1 MWVMNDKNS
10 EEYELL
16 SLVCYSRIF
25 EDDENQTRKLQ
36 IVKKT
41 HRANIYRIPHDDISI
56 TAL

>member
-1 MWVMNDKNS
+1 MMNDKNS

-16 SLVCYSRIF
+16 SLVCYPRIF

-41 HRANIYRIPHDDISI
+41 YRANIYRIPHDDISI